1 MEPFFVGLGILGK
14 PVEEVEFIL
23 GQTVLITPND
33 DNDDNLI
40 GGEYMDYEVG
50 IYVVFVAQ
58 DSNGI
63 ARVFQVLDGLSDE
76 NFSITEWDL
85 ILPKFGIFLSSTP
98 EREALAAVYWD
109 NYDDYFIA
117 VVASKTSGEP
127 VWTVQMSE
135 AAYQP

>member
-50 IYVVFVAQ
+50 IYVVFVA
-58 DSNGI
+58 
-63 ARVFQVLDGLSDE
+63 
-76 NFSITEWDL
+76 
-85 ILPKFGIFLSSTP
+85 
-98 EREALAAVYWD
+98 
-109 NYDDYFIA
+109 
-117 VVASKTSGEP
+117 
-127 VWTVQMSE
+127 
-135 AAYQP
+135 